1 MTILEMSE
9 YNRTRIIIGDRVID
23 AAKSLGW
30 SENTREDALEFL
42 IKEYY
47 NRGFRDHAGLSLY
60 VSSYE
65 VEA

>member
-47 NRGFRDHAGLSLY
+47 NQGFRDAKPSLY

-65 VEA
+65 VDS

>member
-30 SENTREDALEFL
+30 SGNTGEDALEFL

-47 NRGFRDHAGLSLY
+47 NRGFKDAELC
-60 VSSYE
+60 SYK
-65 VEA
+65 VET